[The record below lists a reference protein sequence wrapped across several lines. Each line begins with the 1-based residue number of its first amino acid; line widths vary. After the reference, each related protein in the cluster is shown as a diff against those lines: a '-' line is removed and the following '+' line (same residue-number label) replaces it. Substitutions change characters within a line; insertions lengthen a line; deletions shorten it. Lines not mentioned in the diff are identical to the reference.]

1 MYVEHLTPGE
11 VKQPL
16 PIMFVHGNGMT
27 GTNFL
32 NTPDGRAGWADYF
45 LGGGYEVYLVDQP
58 SRGRSAWQAE
68 IDGPQKV
75 FNTSYIESHF
85 TAPERYHLWPQAKLH
100 TQWPG
105 DGVAGDPVFDNF
117 YASTMPSLSSS
128 PEAAQKFCDAGSSL
142 LDRIGVGTYH
152 HSTPSIAL
160 TFIRQPVIL
169 LTHSQ
174 SGSLGWLLADARPE
188 SVKGIIALEPIG
200 PPFINAVFPPF
211 STARPYGIA
220 ELPLQFSPPVASAEE
235 IHYQTVNS
243 IPNVTCYEQAS
254 PAKQLVNLATV
265 PVLVVTAEASYHA
278 LYDNCTVNF
287 LQQAGVSV
295 THVDLGQVEI
305 HGNGHMMFMERNS
318 DQIVEEVVNKWM
330 RETLVSLPAGL
341 VFLDIELYL
350 SSDCAEPLTY
360 KCL

>member
-1 MYVEHLTPGE
+1 
-11 VKQPL
+11 
-16 PIMFVHGNGMT
+16 MFVHGNGMT

-85 TAPERYHLWPQAKLH
+85 TAPERYHLWPQAELH

-142 LDRIGVGTYH
+142 LDRIG
-152 HSTPSIAL
+152 
-160 TFIRQPVIL
+160 
-169 LTHSQ
+169 
-174 SGSLGWLLADARPE
+174 SGSLGWLLANARPE

-220 ELPLQFSPPVASAEE
+220 ELPLQFSPPVTSAEE
-235 IHYQTVNS
+235 IRYQTVNS

-254 PAKQLVNLATV
+254 PARQLLNLAAV
-265 PVLVVTAEASYHA
+265 SVLVVTGEASYHT

-295 THVDLGQVEI
+295 THVDLGQVGI

-318 DQIVEEVVNKWM
+318 DQIVEDVVYKWM
-330 RETLVSLPAGL
+330 KETQ
-341 VFLDIELYL
+341 
-350 SSDCAEPLTY
+350 LTA
-360 KCL
+360 